1 MNNYMCVNCG
11 GGFSS
16 KEMYFD
22 TEYDCDL
29 CSDCYGRAERKK
41 TTKEEKEKCAGR
53 NCNYIFPIKDVVN
66 NMSENNATWNEG
78 TDDGFLCDNCSV
90 YLSVAEDINDTMNS
104 QNMNI
109 VWEYCLDSAYMLVD
123 TYKSY
128 KNIEEKK

>member
-1 MNNYMCVNCG
+1 MGAV
-11 GGFSS
+11 
-16 KEMYFD
+16 KEFYYKSENKWKKM
-22 TEYDCDL
+22 EKRALIDCL
-29 CSDCYGRAERKK
+29 KEKK
-41 TTKEEKEKCAGR
+41 GKKMEKEKCVGR

-128 KNIEEKK
+128 KNIEEEK

>member
-1 MNNYMCVNCG
+1 M
-11 GGFSS
+11 
-16 KEMYFD
+16 K
-22 TEYDCDL
+22 
-29 CSDCYGRAERKK
+29 
-41 TTKEEKEKCAGR
+41 KEKCVGR
-53 NCNYIFPIKDVVN
+53 NCNYIFPIKDVAN

-78 TDDGFLCDNCSV
+78 IDDGFLCDKCSV

-128 KNIEEKK
+128 KNIEEEK

>member
-1 MNNYMCVNCG
+1 M
-11 GGFSS
+11 
-16 KEMYFD
+16 K
-22 TEYDCDL
+22 
-29 CSDCYGRAERKK
+29 
-41 TTKEEKEKCAGR
+41 KEKCVGR

-78 TDDGFLCDNCSV
+78 IDVGFLCDKCSV

-128 KNIEEKK
+128 KNIEEEK